1 MSENYNIIYNSYTSI
16 ILLSFNTQPAQK
28 TIKQQKE
35 GEEVGNQNNQMQ
47 SDDRHELPVSAFE
60 FNFFFPWSNQTKN
73 KVVWFWSF
81 NPWATLSKCQ
91 KVFLVQEKL
100 AFIQRERG
108 MSSNESRSRPRKSC
122 KHFVIFGL
130 REIQLPRLLRQ
141 PLPRRQK
148 PVLLT
153 NLPLLHH
160 HVDSCSYR
168 GRSKS
173 GLVSMGDL
181 TTGHS
186 SCQ

>member
-81 NPWATLSKCQ
+81 NPWATLSKC
-91 KVFLVQEKL
+91 
-100 AFIQRERG
+100 
-108 MSSNESRSRPRKSC
+108 
-122 KHFVIFGL
+122 
-130 REIQLPRLLRQ
+130 
-141 PLPRRQK
+141 
-148 PVLLT
+148 
-153 NLPLLHH
+153 
-160 HVDSCSYR
+160 
-168 GRSKS
+168 
-173 GLVSMGDL
+173 
-181 TTGHS
+181 
-186 SCQ
+186 